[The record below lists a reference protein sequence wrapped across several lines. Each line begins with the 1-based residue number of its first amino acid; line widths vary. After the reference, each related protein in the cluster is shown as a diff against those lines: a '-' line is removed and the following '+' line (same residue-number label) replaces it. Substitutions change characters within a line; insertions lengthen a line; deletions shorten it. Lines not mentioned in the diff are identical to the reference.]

1 MGYKKLYGIHFYIK
15 GQFYCESSGF
25 FKEELKEDLKK
36 YPEAYLIED
45 NDIHEIWRV
54 DIKQ

>member
-1 MGYKKLYGIHFYIK
+1 MGYNKLYGIHFYIK

-36 YPEAYLIED
+36 YPEAYLVED